1 MQQLFHRLQRK
12 IRRRRGI
19 DQALQERV
27 SVLGF
32 AQQIRQAFEVDVLS
46 LSAAATTMVAF
57 AGAVIAVGR
66 PFRELAQSVSHSFF
80 GLLYAVARKIAG
92 YSFCISQNT
101 CSSAACSMDWR
112 TSKQMVFSYWV
123 AYVTGQHLKILYCLS
138 LQKSRGKQPFFP
150 AILAPIKKAPPW
162 KCNLPWKR
170 RRIIRFRSPSWRAA
184 ERR

>member
-66 PFRELAQSVSHSFF
+66 PFRELRPI
-80 GLLYAVARKIAG
+80 G
-92 YSFCISQNT
+92 
-101 CSSAACSMDWR
+101 
-112 TSKQMVFSYWV
+112 
-123 AYVTGQHLKILYCLS
+123 VT
-138 LQKSRGKQPFFP
+138 
-150 AILAPIKKAPPW
+150 
-162 KCNLPWKR
+162 
-170 RRIIRFRSPSWRAA
+170 
-184 ERR
+184 